1 MQLIFWDTKIIMI
14 NKWVDEIYKKFKNPK
29 VLEKYIREDWQKE
42 LMERYKQL
50 KEENKRY
57 KWNKYML
64 SLNKIKMDNI
74 YDDIMKPIL
83 EYRRDYFSK
92 NYNSVVCSKREE
104 YKRDIQ
110 KKLNTQRE
118 IICPF

>member
-29 VLEKYIREDWQKE
+29 VLEKYIREDWQKD
-42 LMERYKQL
+42 LMETYKEL
-50 KEENKRY
+50 KDENKKY

-74 YDDIMKPIL
+74 YDDIETYIGISTGL
-83 EYRRDYFSK
+83 F
-92 NYNSVVCSKREE
+92 
-104 YKRDIQ
+104 
-110 KKLNTQRE
+110 
-118 IICPF
+118 